1 MYSLSPFKKCLFSA
15 GSEGAPEQDSL
26 DGHLVSPGATTA
38 NQAKSKRSQR
48 RPAKDAA
55 KEEASSS
62 DSEYNPG
69 PEQSKKKPSGVSH
82 TPGNNSHHQQS
93 KPALK
98 ITMDRAQSNFSQKSG
113 VSKTSKVSK
122 TGQSRPSSNSAL
134 AAKKNGAQRLDLNP
148 FSGVLWDRRESFAQ
162 LWVTLSAMYG
172 KILVLLM
179 FAFCLIEVMDNKIR
193 PLYFQNFF
201 MMYLYCGSIIAIM
214 CIYITVLLDNCPGV
228 TRDSRE
234 QLTTN
239 NAGDP
244 EVGSIGSLGTL
255 RRAHIS
261 RNKVSRTSFY
271 LRVGALGQLRLGRQK
286 VLFFLQILSI
296 FSFWSGNADLHWI
309 GDRHACHDEQDRLC
323 GQHCHCPSNFTG
335 QF

>member
-1 MYSLSPFKKCLFSA
+1 
-15 GSEGAPEQDSL
+15 
-26 DGHLVSPGATTA
+26 
-38 NQAKSKRSQR
+38 
-48 RPAKDAA
+48 
-55 KEEASSS
+55 
-62 DSEYNPG
+62 
-69 PEQSKKKPSGVSH
+69 
-82 TPGNNSHHQQS
+82 
-93 KPALK
+93 
-98 ITMDRAQSNFSQKSG
+98 MDRAQSNFSQKSG

-122 TGQSRPSSNSAL
+122 TAQSRPSSNSAL
-134 AAKKNGAQRLDLNP
+134 ANKKNGAQRLDLNP

-179 FAFCLIEVMDNKIR
+179 FAFCLIEVMDNRIR

-214 CIYITVLLDNCPGV
+214 CIYITVLLDNCPSV
-228 TRDSRE
+228 TNSRE
-234 QLTTN
+234 ALTTN

-271 LRVGALGQLRLGRQK
+271 LRVGALGESLVKLIFRDLT
-286 VLFFLQILSI
+286 ILSI
-296 FSFWSGNADLHWI
+296 FSVWSGHPDLHRT
-309 GDRHACHDEQDRLC
+309 GDCHACHDEQDRLC
-323 GQHCHCPSNFTG
+323 GQHRHCSPNFTG
-335 QF
+335 LI

>member
-1 MYSLSPFKKCLFSA
+1 
-15 GSEGAPEQDSL
+15 
-26 DGHLVSPGATTA
+26 
-38 NQAKSKRSQR
+38 
-48 RPAKDAA
+48 
-55 KEEASSS
+55 
-62 DSEYNPG
+62 
-69 PEQSKKKPSGVSH
+69 
-82 TPGNNSHHQQS
+82 
-93 KPALK
+93 
-98 ITMDRAQSNFSQKSG
+98 MDRAQSNYSQKTAA
-113 VSKTSKVSK
+113 SKTSKTSK
-122 TGQSRPSSNSAL
+122 SGASRPASNAVT
-134 AAKKNGAQRLDLNP
+134 KKTSLDLNP

-214 CIYITVLLDNCPGV
+214 CIYITVLLDNCPSV
-228 TRDSRE
+228 TSSRE
-234 QLTTN
+234 NLTTN

-271 LRVGALGQLRLGRQK
+271 LRVGALGKHK
-286 VLFFLQILSI
+286 VSHKKHFTL
-296 FSFWSGNADLHWI
+296 LH
-309 GDRHACHDEQDRLC
+309 CKNYFC
-323 GQHCHCPSNFTG
+323 TTCKNKY
-335 QF
+335 

>member
-1 MYSLSPFKKCLFSA
+1 
-15 GSEGAPEQDSL
+15 
-26 DGHLVSPGATTA
+26 
-38 NQAKSKRSQR
+38 
-48 RPAKDAA
+48 
-55 KEEASSS
+55 
-62 DSEYNPG
+62 
-69 PEQSKKKPSGVSH
+69 
-82 TPGNNSHHQQS
+82 
-93 KPALK
+93 
-98 ITMDRAQSNFSQKSG
+98 MDRAQSNFSQKSG

-122 TGQSRPSSNSAL
+122 TAQSRPSSNSAL
-134 AAKKNGAQRLDLNP
+134 ANKKNGAQRLDLNP

-179 FAFCLIEVMDNKIR
+179 FAFCLIEVMDNRIR

-214 CIYITVLLDNCPGV
+214 CIYITVLLDNCPSV
-228 TRDSRE
+228 TNSRE
-234 QLTTN
+234 ALTTN

-271 LRVGALGQLRLGRQK
+271 LRVGALGESLVK
-286 VLFFLQILSI
+286 II
-296 FSFWSGNADLHWI
+296 FRD
-309 GDRHACHDEQDRLC
+309 
-323 GQHCHCPSNFTG
+323 
-335 QF
+335 